1 MQVMRNVATDSP
13 VKAILFE
20 DNVKDS
26 PTYGAMALGTMGFM
40 IANKKTLDDKDWDWQ
55 TFGNGSG
62 FTAN

>member
-1 MQVMRNVATDSP
+1 MRNVATDSP

-40 IANKKTLDDKDWDWQ
+40 IANKKL
-55 TFGNGSG
+55 
-62 FTAN
+62 